1 MKNIITSILLLLIF
15 INCSKP
21 VARKP
26 ISKNSG
32 TFIKESVTRNLELK
46 KKEEVLI
53 KNIIEKDTINK
64 YIQSGNGFWYSYVAK
79 DSLTKPKPI
88 FGDVVNFDYNLK
100 KLDGNT
106 IYSKKELSNQTY
118 AIDKEVYF
126 YGLREGIKLLQEGE
140 SAVFIFPSQFAYG
153 YYGDEKKIGSNVPLI
168 AEITLNSINKQ

>member
-1 MKNIITSILLLLIF
+1 MKNIIVLVFILSTLV
-15 INCSKP
+15 NCSKP

-46 KKEEVLI
+46 KKEELLI
-53 KNIIEKDTINK
+53 KNIIEKDTTNK
-64 YIQSGNGFWYSYVAK
+64 YIQTGNGFWYKYVLK
-79 DSLTKPKPI
+79 DSLIKPKPI
-88 FGDVVNFDYNLK
+88 FGDIVNFDYSLK

-140 SAVFIFPSQFAYG
+140 SAIFIFPSQFAYG